1 MRPGTGSGARP
12 VQRPPNSPAPARG
25 GTREAEVWARLATVT
40 DPELDEPVTD
50 LGFVEEVSIGP
61 DGAVTIGFRL
71 PTWWCAA
78 NFAWL
83 MADDMRCAVGGL
95 PWVKRVLPRLRDHM
109 FADRVNDG
117 VARGLSFG
125 AAFGE
130 EADESLEGLRATFAR
145 KAFQRRQEAVLRA
158 LLQQG
163 LSAPALV
170 AMTLADLDRVAIAG
184 PDGTARKARYR
195 ESRAAFGGP
204 AGPEDRAFVAVCG
217 AALTVEGF
225 DAHLR
230 ALASVRTAME
240 FNGALCRGLLA
251 ARDRAAASPR
261 PPAAAL
267 RPDPEPDRDRR

>member
-1 MRPGTGSGARP
+1 MP
-12 VQRPPNSPAPARG
+12 RPPNSPPARG
-25 GTREAEVWARLATVT
+25 GAREAEVWARLATVT

-50 LGFVEEVSIGP
+50 LGFVEGVSIGP
-61 DGAVTIGFRL
+61 DGTVTIGFRL

-83 MADDMRCAVGGL
+83 MADDMRRAVGSL

-109 FADRVNDG
+109 FADQVNDG

-145 KAFQRRQEAVLRA
+145 KAFQRRQEAVLQA
-158 LLQQG
+158 LLRQG
-163 LSAPALV
+163 LSVPALV
-170 AMTLADLDRVAIAG
+170 AMTLADLDRTAIAG
-184 PDGTARKARYR
+184 ADGSAWKARYR
-195 ESRAAFGGP
+195 ESRAALGPP
-204 AGPEDRAFVAVCG
+204 AGPGDRAFVAASG
-217 AALTVEGF
+217 APLTVEGF

-251 ARDRAAASPR
+251 ARDRADAPPR
-261 PPAAAL
+261 PPAATV
-267 RPDPEPDRDRR
+267 RPGPEPGRDRR

>member
-1 MRPGTGSGARP
+1 MP
-12 VQRPPNSPAPARG
+12 RPPNSPPTG
-25 GTREAEVWARLATVT
+25 GAREAEVWARLATVT

-61 DGAVTIGFRL
+61 DGTVAVGFRL

-83 MADDMRCAVGGL
+83 MADDMRRAVGGL
-95 PWVKRVLPRLRDHM
+95 PWVRRVLPRLRDHM

-130 EADESLEGLRATFAR
+130 EADESLEDLRATFAR

-158 LLQQG
+158 LLRQG
-163 LSAPALV
+163 LSVPALV
-170 AMTLADLDRVAIAG
+170 AMTMAVLDRTAVTG
-184 PDGTARKARYR
+184 PDGAARKARYR
-195 ESRAAFGGP
+195 KSRAALGGP
-204 AGPEDRAFVAVCG
+204 AGPEDRAFVAACG
-217 AALTVEGF
+217 APLTVEGF

-251 ARDRAAASPR
+251 VRDRADAPPR
-261 PPAAAL
+261 PPATAV
-267 RPDPEPDRDRR
+267 RPGSEPGPGRR